1 MKNIKHL
8 LPTEILKRERAE
20 YMRSSEPMKKIVIF
34 GGGTGLATLVRGLK
48 KLPIDITAVVTV
60 ADDGG
65 SSGRLLDE
73 YDIPPPGD
81 VRNVMA
87 ALSDVEPL
95 IEKMFQYR
103 FASSEDLK
111 GHSLGNLML
120 AAMTNITGDFARAV
134 EKMSQVLNIQGKVLP
149 AANQRITLHAELED
163 GTIVTGESKIPMYG
177 RKIRR
182 VYLSPQ
188 EAEPLPETLRA
199 IEDADLLVFGPGS
212 LYTSILPTI
221 LVENIRNAVLNS
233 TAKRIYICNL
243 TTQAG
248 ETLEYAASEH
258 VQALYD
264 HAGEAFIDTIL
275 LNNGDITPLL
285 DQGEFEGFPRP
296 VESDLEKL
304 IQLVPEVVEK
314 DIAVIIDG
322 HIRHKPEK
330 VAEWLMERIES

>member
-1 MKNIKHL
+1 
-8 LPTEILKRERAE
+8 
-20 YMRSSEPMKKIVIF
+20 MKKIVIF

-48 KLPIDITAVVTV
+48 KFPIDITAVVTV

-95 IEKMFQYR
+95 TEKMFQYR
-103 FASSEDLK
+103 FASSEDLN

-120 AAMTNITGDFARAV
+120 AAMTDITGDFASAV
-134 EKMSQVLNIQGKVLP
+134 EKMSQVLNLQGKVLP

-163 GTIVTGESKIPMYG
+163 GSIITGESKIPMYG

-188 EAEPLPETLRA
+188 EVEPLPETVRA
-199 IEDADLLVFGPGS
+199 IMEADLIVFGPGS

-221 LVENIRNAVLNS
+221 LVQEIRQAVLACK
-233 TAKRIYICNL
+233 AKKVYICNL

-264 HAGEAFIDTIL
+264 HAGQAFIDTIL
-275 LNNGDITPLL
+275 LNDGDMTSLL
-285 DQGEFEGFPRP
+285 NQGEYEGFPRP
-296 VESDLEKL
+296 VERDIEKL
-304 IQLVPEVVEK
+304 QKLVPEIVEQ
-314 DIAVIIDG
+314 DIAVITDG
-322 HIRHKPEK
+322 YIRHKSEK
-330 VAEWLMERIES
+330 VAAWLIECMDNKK

>member
-1 MKNIKHL
+1 MPHSGD
-8 LPTEILKRERAE
+8 T
-20 YMRSSEPMKKIVIF
+20 KKVVIF

-48 KLPIDITAVVTV
+48 KYPVEITAVVTV

-103 FASSEDLK
+103 FASTEDLK
-111 GHSLGNLML
+111 GHSLGNLMI
-120 AAMTNITGDFARAV
+120 AALTNITGDFARAV
-134 EKMSQVLNIQGKVLP
+134 EQMSHILNIQGKVLP

-163 GTIVTGESKIPMYG
+163 GTIVTGESKIPVYG
-177 RKIRR
+177 RRIRR

-188 EAEPLPETLRA
+188 EVKPLPETIQA
-199 IEDADLLVFGPGS
+199 IMNADLVIFGPGS

-221 LVENIRNAVLNS
+221 LVQAIRDAVMECS
-233 TAKRIYICNL
+233 AKKVYICNL

-248 ETLEYAASEH
+248 ETFEYSASEH
-258 VQALYD
+258 VKALYD
-264 HAGEAFIDTIL
+264 HAGGAFIDTVL
-275 LNNGDITPLL
+275 LNTADFTTLFEE
-285 DQGEFEGFPRP
+285 GEYKGPPSP
-296 VESDLEKL
+296 VEHDMEALEKL
-304 IQLVPEVVEK
+304 VPNVVKRE
-314 DIAVIIDG
+314 IATLIDG
-322 HIRHKPEK
+322 QIRHESTK
-330 VAEWLMERIES
+330 VASWLIQYMDSTAGKKKM